1 MGAVS
6 NRKPCVIVGWDI
18 WKNLTGKEG
27 KHYFFK
33 RKYIDKNGINT
44 WKGDEFFSGNKELA
58 EFFGIGEDLKELDG
72 VKLGQVFRI
81 LALYNAA
88 GRRLSF
94 EVSFRRRGV
103 PNNRALNYCVKWL
116 TSSSSV

>member
-1 MGAVS
+1 MGTAS

-27 KHYFFK
+27 QHYFFK
-33 RKYIDKNGINT
+33 RKYTDKNGIDT

-72 VKLGQVFRI
+72 LKLGQVFIRI
-81 LALYNAA
+81 FGSKKHLLKKEEEFWMSKAEGHQGKQVKITTVLY
-88 GRRLSF
+88 
-94 EVSFRRRGV
+94 
-103 PNNRALNYCVKWL
+103 
-116 TSSSSV
+116 